1 MPALLAAAAT
11 RTPLIVR
18 IGGDMVW
25 ESYVERT
32 KEPVRFSEFY
42 EAKRRLSLKERLM
55 RAGTRMLVRDAR
67 KLLFNTRFQ
76 RDIWQK
82 AYGFDAS
89 EAGVVENFVPQKEE
103 AAPPA
108 QGKKIFVA
116 TGRDIALKNR
126 AKLELA
132 FAKIR
137 EKNPDAELDVRSL
150 PPAEHRARLR
160 ECYAIVIASISDIG
174 PNTAIDAV
182 VAGKPFITTEDTG
195 AKERL
200 ADLGLFID
208 TRSDAAL
215 VQALET
221 MLVPEQYE
229 RFAARIRAFAFTH
242 SWDEMADEI
251 LSAYAA

>member
-1 MPALLAAAAT
+1 
-11 RTPLIVR
+11 
-18 IGGDMVW
+18 
-25 ESYVERT
+25 
-32 KEPVRFSEFY
+32 
-42 EAKRRLSLKERLM
+42 M
-55 RAGTRMLVRDAR
+55 RAGMKMVVRDAR

-76 RDIWQK
+76 LDVWQK
-82 AYGFDAS
+82 AYGFDAAK
-89 EAGVVENFVPQKEE
+89 AGVVENLVPPKEE
-103 AAPPA
+103 AAPAPTPE
-108 QGKKIFVA
+108 KKIFVA
-116 TGRDIALKNR
+116 AGRDIALKNR

-137 EKNPDAELDVRSL
+137 EKHPDAELDVRSL

-160 ECYAIVIASISDIG
+160 ESYAVVIASISDIG
-174 PNTAIDAV
+174 PNSAIDAI

-215 VQALET
+215 QQALET
-221 MLVPEQYE
+221 MLVPETYE
-229 RFAARIRAFAFTH
+229 RFRAQIRAFSFTH

-251 LSAYAA
+251 VAAHTA